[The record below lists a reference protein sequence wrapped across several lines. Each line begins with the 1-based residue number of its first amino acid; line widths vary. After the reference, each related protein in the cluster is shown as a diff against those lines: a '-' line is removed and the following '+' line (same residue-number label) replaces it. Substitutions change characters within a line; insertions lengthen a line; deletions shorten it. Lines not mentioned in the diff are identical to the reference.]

1 MASPL
6 DDIGDGAPMDE
17 TPSNTSLLSFD
28 LGSGL
33 TPKMSWLASRTRDG
47 LGPSALQR
55 QGSGGESLGSLP
67 SRDLLAN
74 LTDPIS
80 PSVAPYLQS
89 LMSPREA
96 SALPAQP
103 SRPPTTQEAE
113 ALENWAKLAQRPFSG
128 GALANSSAR
137 LFARRLSEAVQRHMA
152 GSDGTPIGHLG
163 QQGHAL
169 IERAVHWPART
180 LRGVIRL
187 LECLDRSPEASFAQF
202 LCLMGDLEMT
212 SRPSITPPVEKRSRP
227 RPLSRAVDA
236 TRPEA
241 AATPCIV
248 HAGPPVSSG
257 KSRRSR
263 RRRSRTPRARFM
275 TDS

>member
-1 MASPL
+1 
-6 DDIGDGAPMDE
+6 MDE

-96 SALPAQP
+96 NALPAQP

-137 LFARRLSEAVQRHMA
+137 LFARRLSEAVQRHGRPGFGA
-152 GSDGTPIGHLG
+152 RARHQQAICDRRDDGPRRPRRVRHGRRYLS
-163 QQGHAL
+163 
-169 IERAVHWPART
+169 E
-180 LRGVIRL
+180 L
-187 LECLDRSPEASFAQF
+187 LQDYCLD
-202 LCLMGDLEMT
+202 C
-212 SRPSITPPVEKRSRP
+212 
-227 RPLSRAVDA
+227 
-236 TRPEA
+236 
-241 AATPCIV
+241 
-248 HAGPPVSSG
+248 
-257 KSRRSR
+257 
-263 RRRSRTPRARFM
+263 
-275 TDS
+275 

>member
-1 MASPL
+1 
-6 DDIGDGAPMDE
+6 MDE

-96 SALPAQP
+96 NALPAHVGVH
-103 SRPPTTQEAE
+103 SRMNAVGCG
-113 ALENWAKLAQRPFSG
+113 ALELLP
-128 GALANSSAR
+128 
-137 LFARRLSEAVQRHMA
+137 A
-152 GSDGTPIGHLG
+152 GKAD
-163 QQGHAL
+163 
-169 IERAVHWPART
+169 
-180 LRGVIRL
+180 
-187 LECLDRSPEASFAQF
+187 LDRNASSPCTPCAPGSYAGAQSTECY
-202 LCLMGDLEMT
+202 LCMEGMTDLD
-212 SRPSITPPVEKRSRP
+212 
-227 RPLSRAVDA
+227 SRADTTAA
-236 TRPEA
+236 TR
-241 AATPCIV
+241 
-248 HAGPPVSSG
+248 
-257 KSRRSR
+257 
-263 RRRSRTPRARFM
+263 
-275 TDS
+275 

>member
-1 MASPL
+1 M
-6 DDIGDGAPMDE
+6 DDMGDGAPMDE

-96 SALPAQP
+96 RRTGLFPGVSTLWHVLSALLYGVVLTRATPGNKTGFWRTTAQLW
-103 SRPPTTQEAE
+103 SSVARPHGHISTEPVLRKDPRLCEM
-113 ALENWAKLAQRPFSG
+113 
-128 GALANSSAR
+128 SSA
-137 LFARRLSEAVQRHMA
+137 MPT
-152 GSDGTPIGHLG
+152 GS
-163 QQGHAL
+163 
-169 IERAVHWPART
+169 
-180 LRGVIRL
+180 
-187 LECLDRSPEASFAQF
+187 
-202 LCLMGDLEMT
+202 
-212 SRPSITPPVEKRSRP
+212 
-227 RPLSRAVDA
+227 
-236 TRPEA
+236 
-241 AATPCIV
+241 
-248 HAGPPVSSG
+248 
-257 KSRRSR
+257 
-263 RRRSRTPRARFM
+263 
-275 TDS
+275 

>member
-1 MASPL
+1 M
-6 DDIGDGAPMDE
+6 DNVGDGVPMDE

-74 LTDPIS
+74 LDS

-96 SALPAQP
+96 TALPAEP

-113 ALENWAKLAQRPFSG
+113 SLENWASLAKRPFSG

-187 LECLDRSPEASFAQF
+187 LECLDRSPVCDSVHE
-202 LCLMGDLEMT
+202 
-212 SRPSITPPVEKRSRP
+212 SRPHRLKIGKETTHVIVRWTRVASTSSNRENTAYRP
-227 RPLSRAVDA
+227 R
-236 TRPEA
+236 
-241 AATPCIV
+241 
-248 HAGPPVSSG
+248 
-257 KSRRSR
+257 R
-263 RRRSRTPRARFM
+263 RRRSRNSSA
-275 TDS
+275 